1 MVAIV
6 AIVVIAVLTFVGLI
20 ALEIT
25 KPGDRS
31 IRRR

>member
-1 MVAIV
+1 MGMAVVIIV
-6 AIVVIAVLTFVGLI
+6 ALTVVGLVV
-20 ALEIT
+20 LQIT